1 MAPKLRTVP
10 RKRPVQDRSRAT
22 VDAILAAAAQVL
34 VKDGFDRT
42 STNRVA
48 EVAGVSIGSVYQYFP
63 SKEALVGALVER
75 HNEAMRAAVL
85 AELTRVQVLPLEA
98 AVRAVIELIVRAH
111 AVEPALHRVLM
122 EQVPRTGRM
131 GKLADFEVELHRLVV
146 AYLDAHRAE
155 LRVDDLELAAFLAV
169 AAVEAMTHGA
179 VLYQPERLD
188 DPRFLDEAT
197 AMVSRYLIARP

>member
-1 MAPKLRTVP
+1 MAAKLRTVP

-22 VDAILAAAAQVL
+22 VDTILAAAAQVL
-34 VKDGFDRT
+34 VQDGFDRA

-63 SKEALVGALVER
+63 SKEALVAALVER

-85 AELTRVQVLPLEA
+85 AELTRVQTLPLEA

-122 EQVPRTGRM
+122 EQVPRTGR
-131 GKLADFEVELHRLVV
+131 LARVDQFAVDVHAVIVR
-146 AYLDAHRAE
+146 YLDAHRGR
-155 LRVDDLELAAFLAV
+155 LRVQDLDLAAFLA
-169 AAVEAMTHGA
+169 ASTVEAMAHGA
-179 VLYQPERLD
+179 VIYQPHRLR
-188 DPRFLDEAT
+188 DPAFLDEAT
-197 AMVSRYLIARP
+197 AMVVRYLLT